1 MTSTATTKPRPW
13 RELQRLVELDG
24 NWTYP
29 ALANAAGISKG
40 YMSLLLN
47 GHRPPTHTVI
57 HKLAGVLRVPKT
69 MLEPADTARRVA
81 YTPAEVAEMVGVPLA
96 DVVQLIDAGQLRARR
111 IGDREVVSDVV
122 LTKFLSEHDAESVAD
137 GGEAA

>member
-24 NWTYP
+24 HWTYP
-29 ALANAAGISKG
+29 ALATAAGISKG

-57 HKLAGVLRVPKT
+57 SKIAGVLRVPKT
-69 MLEPADTARRVA
+69 MLEPVDSPRRVA
-81 YTPAEVAEMVGVPLA
+81 YTPTEVAEMVGVPLA
-96 DVVQLIDAGQLRARR
+96 DVIELIDAGQLKARR
-111 IGDREVVSDVV
+111 IGDREVVSDLV
-122 LTKFLSEHDAESVAD
+122 LTKFLSEHDADVAD